1 MLGRLEGKVAVVTG
15 GASGI
20 GAATVERLVSDGAR
34 VVIADLQDGP
44 GTELATR
51 LGSSARFIHTDVA
64 REDDVRAAV
73 AEATTTWGR
82 LDVMFNNA
90 GIGGVTGPLDQV
102 SEAEYDATMDV
113 LLKSVFFGI
122 KHASPVMKRQQS
134 GSIVSTA
141 SVCAFE
147 AGIGTHL
154 YSVAKAA
161 IVMLTKTMAIELGEW
176 GVRVNCVCP
185 GYIATPLASGGT
197 ITDLGAERVGR
208 KVERTRQRTA
218 DSQAIARSGE
228 AEDVAALVAFLA
240 SDDSGWITG
249 TAQLVDGGLMAGR
262 PWRKQPSYLT
272 ERKDSAPG

>member
-1 MLGRLEGKVAVVTG
+1 MSRLAGQVAVVTG

-20 GAATVERLVSDGAR
+20 GAATAERLVAEGAR

-44 GTELATR
+44 GTQLASR
-51 LGSSARFIHTDVA
+51 LGSGAVFLHTDVSVEA
-64 REDDVRAAV
+64 DVRRTVDEAV
-73 AEATTTWGR
+73 SRWGR
-82 LDVMFNNA
+82 LDLMFNNA
-90 GIGGVTGPLDQV
+90 GIGGAVGPLQDI
-102 SEAEYDATMDV
+102 SEAEYDTTMNV

-122 KHASPVMKRQQS
+122 KHASPVMKAQRS

-161 IVMLTKTMAIELGEW
+161 IVMMTKTAALELGEW
-176 GVRVNCVCP
+176 GIRVNCVCP

-197 ITDLGAERVGR
+197 ITDLGEERVGR

-218 DSQAIARSGE
+218 EAQAIPRSGE
-228 AEDVAALVAFLA
+228 SADVAALVAFLA
-240 SDDSGWITG
+240 SDDSQWITG

-262 PWRKQPSYLT
+262 PWRKQPTYLT
-272 ERKDSAPG
+272 QRSGAGRT

>member
-1 MLGRLEGKVAVVTG
+1 MSRLAGQVAVVTG

-20 GAATVERLVSDGAR
+20 GAATAERLVAEGAR
-34 VVIADLQDGP
+34 VLIADLQDGP
-44 GTELATR
+44 GTQLASR
-51 LGSSARFIHTDVA
+51 LGSGAVFLHTDVSVEA
-64 REDDVRAAV
+64 DVRRTVDEAV
-73 AEATTTWGR
+73 SRWGR
-82 LDVMFNNA
+82 LDLMFNNA
-90 GIGGVTGPLDQV
+90 GIGGAVGPLQDI
-102 SEAEYDATMDV
+102 SEAEYDTTMNV

-122 KHASPVMKRQQS
+122 KHASPVMKAQRS

-161 IVMLTKTMAIELGEW
+161 IVMMTKTAALELGEW
-176 GVRVNCVCP
+176 GIRVNCVCP

-197 ITDLGAERVGR
+197 ITDLGEERVGR

-218 DSQAIARSGE
+218 EAQAIPRSGE
-228 AEDVAALVAFLA
+228 SADVAALVAFLA
-240 SDDSGWITG
+240 SDDSQWITG

-262 PWRKQPSYLT
+262 PWRKQPTYLT
-272 ERKDSAPG
+272 LRSGAGRT

>member
-44 GTELATR
+44 GTELAAR
-51 LGSSARFIHTDVA
+51 LGSAARFLHTDVS
-64 REDDVRAAV
+64 REHDVRAAV
-73 AEATTTWGR
+73 EEATSVWGR

-90 GIGGVTGPLDQV
+90 GIGGATGPIEGI
-102 SEAEYDATMDV
+102 SEAEYDLTMDV

-122 KHASPVMKRQQS
+122 KYASPVMKQQRS
-134 GSIVSTA
+134 GSIISTA

-161 IVMLTKTMAIELGEW
+161 IVMLTKTAALELGEW

-197 ITDLGAERVGR
+197 ITELGEERVGR

-218 DSQAIARSGE
+218 ESQAIPRSGE
-228 AEDVAALVAFLA
+228 SEDVAALVAFLA
-240 SDDSGWITG
+240 SDDSAWITG
-249 TAQLVDGGLMAGR
+249 TAQLVDGGLMAGK
-262 PWRKQPSYLT
+262 PWRKQPTYLT
-272 ERKDSAPG
+272 ERKDSGQR

>member
-1 MLGRLEGKVAVVTG
+1 MGRLANQVAVVTG

-20 GAATVERLVSDGAR
+20 GAATAERLVAEGAR

-44 GTELATR
+44 GTQLASR
-51 LGSSARFIHTDVA
+51 LGSGAVFLHTDVSA
-64 REDDVRAAV
+64 EADVRRTVDEAV
-73 AEATTTWGR
+73 SRWGR
-82 LDVMFNNA
+82 LDLMFNNA
-90 GIGGVTGPLDQV
+90 GIGGVVGPLQDI
-102 SEAEYDATMDV
+102 SEAEYDATMNV

-122 KHASPVMKRQQS
+122 KHASPVMKAQGS

-161 IVMLTKTMAIELGEW
+161 IVMMTKTAALELGEW
-176 GVRVNCVCP
+176 GIRVNCVCP

-197 ITDLGAERVGR
+197 ITDLGEERVGR

-218 DSQAIARSGE
+218 DAQAIPRSGE
-228 AEDVAALVAFLA
+228 SEDVAALVAFLA
-240 SDDSGWITG
+240 SDDSQWITG

-262 PWRKQPSYLT
+262 PWRKQPTYLT
-272 ERKDSAPG
+272 ERSDGGET

>member
-1 MLGRLEGKVAVVTG
+1 MSRLAGQVAVVTG

-20 GAATVERLVSDGAR
+20 GAATAERLVAEGAR

-44 GTELATR
+44 GAQLASR
-51 LGSSARFIHTDVA
+51 LGSGAVFLHTDVSVEA
-64 REDDVRAAV
+64 DVRRTVDEAV
-73 AEATTTWGR
+73 SRWGR
-82 LDVMFNNA
+82 LDLMFNNA
-90 GIGGVTGPLDQV
+90 GIGGAVGPLQDI
-102 SEAEYDATMDV
+102 SEAEYDTTMNV

-122 KHASPVMKRQQS
+122 KHASPVMKAQRS

-161 IVMLTKTMAIELGEW
+161 IVMMTKTAALELGEW
-176 GVRVNCVCP
+176 GIRVNCVCP

-197 ITDLGAERVGR
+197 ITDLGEERVGR

-218 DSQAIARSGE
+218 EAQAIPRSGE
-228 AEDVAALVAFLA
+228 SADVAALVAFLA
-240 SDDSGWITG
+240 SDDSQWITG

-262 PWRKQPSYLT
+262 PWRKQPTYLT
-272 ERKDSAPG
+272 QRSGAGRT

>member
-1 MLGRLEGKVAVVTG
+1 MSRLAGQVAVVTG

-20 GAATVERLVSDGAR
+20 GAATAERLVAEGAR

-44 GTELATR
+44 GTRLASR
-51 LGSSARFIHTDVA
+51 LGSGAVFLHTDVSVEA
-64 REDDVRAAV
+64 DVRRTVDEAV
-73 AEATTTWGR
+73 SRWGR
-82 LDVMFNNA
+82 LDLMFNNA
-90 GIGGVTGPLDQV
+90 GIGGAVGPLQDI
-102 SEAEYDATMDV
+102 SEAEYDTTMNV

-122 KHASPVMKRQQS
+122 KHASPVMKAQRS

-161 IVMLTKTMAIELGEW
+161 IVMMTKTAALELGEW
-176 GVRVNCVCP
+176 GIRVNCVCP

-197 ITDLGAERVGR
+197 ITDLGEERVGR

-218 DSQAIARSGE
+218 EAQAIPRSGE
-228 AEDVAALVAFLA
+228 SADVAALVAFLA
-240 SDDSGWITG
+240 SDDSQWITG

-262 PWRKQPSYLT
+262 PWRKQPTYLT
-272 ERKDSAPG
+272 QRSGAGRT